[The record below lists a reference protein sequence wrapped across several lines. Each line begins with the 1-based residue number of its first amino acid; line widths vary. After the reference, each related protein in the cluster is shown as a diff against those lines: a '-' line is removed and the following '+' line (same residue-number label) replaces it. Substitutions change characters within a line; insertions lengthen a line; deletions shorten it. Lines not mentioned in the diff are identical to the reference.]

1 MTLFYFLILI
11 LIQPLFLPFLL
22 RHKNWWRN
30 TLERVCFTSAPINAI
45 SNLASGL
52 PSTQNKTWGQILSIF
67 LSRPIETMVFFIDH
81 LKSHTIVSL
90 PIPTKKFTGQAIIV
104 TGSNGGLGLE
114 AAREFVRL
122 DAQKVILAVRSLE
135 KGQAARQSIIASTAC
150 PDDVLEVWPLDLCSH
165 TSVKEFARRANT
177 LPRLDVLVSNAGIYV
192 FDFAM
197 VEGNESTICVNV
209 INTFLL
215 AILLLP
221 KIRETSVQYG
231 TRGVMSFTGS
241 FVHHLTK
248 FPERRAGNVF
258 EELRDEARSDMRDR
272 YNVSKLIGLLFV
284 RELALALGESEKR
297 GQKGRVVANVVNPG
311 LVDTAITRHAT
322 GATKHLLQG
331 MMALMARTTEEG
343 ARTLVIGAEGREETH
358 GEYLDDG
365 KVGKVSPW
373 TTSLDGIATQKDIWM
388 ELSQELEKIQ
398 PGVMGNV

>member
-1 MTLFYFLILI
+1 MRYQIW
-11 LIQPLFLPFLL
+11 P
-22 RHKNWWRN
+22 
-30 TLERVCFTSAPINAI
+30 
-45 SNLASGL
+45 SGL

-67 LSRPIETMVFFIDH
+67 LSRPIETM
-81 LKSHTIVSL
+81 
-90 PIPTKKFTGQAIIV
+90 FTGQAIIV

-209 INTFLL
+209 N
-215 AILLLP
+215 
-221 KIRETSVQYG
+221 QYVSARD
-231 TRGVMSFTGS
+231 TLIAEDTGDECA
-241 FVHHLTK
+241 

-343 ARTLVIGAEGREETH
+343 RGPWLLVRRGREETH

>member
-1 MTLFYFLILI
+1 MSHTSIMTLFYFLILI

-114 AAREFVRL
+114 AAREFVSNCLITERIEVRMCGLVLMVPKVRL

-365 KVGKVSPW
+365 KVGK
-373 TTSLDGIATQKDIWM
+373 
-388 ELSQELEKIQ
+388 
-398 PGVMGNV
+398 